1 MLTAEARIR
10 RLRWRLTALFALTS
24 ALALAGLAGFA
35 IYSDS
40 NARRDQLDDRL
51 RLRGTATAKLIVYDD
66 QDRLDIQSL
75 LDIVGTECPQVTMV
89 TVTSDTPA
97 IAYAPPKPCMH
108 AAEADV
114 RRLATTAVAQHS
126 AVSADGHT
134 ADGRPVRLFAAPF
147 DGPSGESAAGA
158 VVLAADASGSQAQHQ
173 LRLVLIIGSLVLVSV
188 SGLAGHL
195 LSGRAIRPALT
206 SLRQQEEFLADAAH
220 DLRTPAA
227 TLRAL
232 AATALH
238 EQAGHPQPAARTS
251 ALQRT
256 EHLAARMGDL
266 IDGLLTRA
274 RLMAGVATP
283 VREPLRLD
291 QLVEAVVEDTDTQGH
306 RVTVVTER
314 AVVVGDVDL
323 LHRAVANLLGN
334 ALAHGH
340 APGVPAEVRLAVT
353 GDGTVTVDDSGPGV
367 PPELAGSLFER
378 HRSGSGSSGLG
389 LSIASWVAHV
399 HGGSLTVATSP
410 TGGARFVLRLATS

>member
-24 ALALAGLAGFA
+24 ALALVGLAGFA

-51 RLRGTATAKLIVYDD
+51 RMRGTAAVGLIIYDD
-66 QDRLDIQSL
+66 QDKLDIESL
-75 LDIVGTECPQVTMV
+75 LDTVGTDCPQLTVV
-89 TVTSDTPA
+89 TVTSSTPA
-97 IAYAPPKPCMH
+97 TAYAPPKPCVH
-108 AAEADV
+108 AAEADI
-114 RRLATTAVAQHS
+114 RGLATRAVAQHGT
-126 AVSADGHT
+126 VSADGRAT
-134 ADGRPVRLFAAPF
+134 DGRPVRLFAAPF
-147 DGPSGESAAGA
+147 DGPGGETVAGA
-158 VVLAADASGSQAQHQ
+158 VVLAADASVTKAQKQ
-173 LRLVLIIGSLVLVSV
+173 LRLVLITGSLVLVSV

-227 TLRAL
+227 TLRTL

-238 EQAGHPQPAARTS
+238 AQAGHPQDAVRTS

-291 QLVEAVVEDTDTQGH
+291 QLVETVVEDTDTDGH

-314 AVVVGDVDL
+314 AVVVGDLDL

-340 APGVPAEVRLAVT
+340 APGVPADVRLTVT